1 MRLRNG
7 GARSRFQTM
16 ALFRFHKSPA
26 AAPAIRADNLYL
38 RAPEAGDFEA
48 WAKLRALS
56 RDFLTPWEPVWPADD
71 LTRPAFRRRLR
82 RQAEEIDRDE
92 TYPFFLFRADDDV
105 LLGGLTLGQ
114 IRRGVSQ
121 TATMGYWMGAPF
133 AGKGYMS
140 RAVRAA
146 LGHAFGALRL
156 HRVEAA
162 CVPSNDRS
170 RRLLESCGF
179 RREGYARAYLE
190 IDGRW
195 QDHLLFAILA
205 TDPIHPPGQATSAP
219 CVSGLLHE

>member
-1 MRLRNG
+1 
-7 GARSRFQTM
+7 M
-16 ALFRFHKSPA
+16 ALFRFSRPLA
-26 AAPAIRADNLYL
+26 SAPAIRADGLYL
-38 RAPEAGDFEA
+38 RAPEPGDFEA
-48 WAKLRALS
+48 WASLRALS

-82 RQAEEIDRDE
+82 RQAEDIDRDE
-92 TYPFFLFRADDDV
+92 AYPFFLFRAADDA
-105 LLGGLTLGQ
+105 LLGGLTFGQ
-114 IRRGVSQ
+114 IRRGVAQ

-205 TDPIHPPGQATSAP
+205 SDPVRPPRPATGLPS
-219 CVSGLLHE
+219 VSSLLHE